1 MKKFDDMYDLNLN
14 YTDGKTKKSRDAS
27 FSKSCG
33 EFFDENG
40 VLCQNLIEKAV
51 LNLRKSLAEKQD

>member
-1 MKKFDDMYDLNLN
+1 MYDLALN
-14 YTDGKTKKSRDAS
+14 FTDGKTGNTRDAS

-40 VLCQNLIEKAV
+40 VMCQDLVEKAV
-51 LNLRKSLAEKQD
+51 LDLHKSLGQ